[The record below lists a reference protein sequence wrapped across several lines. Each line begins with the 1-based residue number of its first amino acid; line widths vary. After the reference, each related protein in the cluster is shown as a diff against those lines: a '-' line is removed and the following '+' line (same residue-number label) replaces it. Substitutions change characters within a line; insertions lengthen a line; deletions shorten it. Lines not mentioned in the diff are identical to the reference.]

1 MVTRGKAGIFKPK
14 VWLTQSPCDW
24 TLTEP
29 VRVADALATA
39 QWKTTMDMEYRALV
53 QNGTWVLV
61 PPHPSYNVVGSKWVF
76 RIKRHPDGS
85 IQRYKARL
93 VAKGFHQT
101 PGIDFFET
109 FSPVVKASTIRVVL
123 TLAVHYGWS
132 LRQLDF
138 NNAFL
143 NGSRDE
149 HV

>member
-1 MVTRGKAGIFKPK
+1 MITRGKADIFKLK
-14 VWLTQSPCDW
+14 AWLTQSTRDW

-29 VRVADALATA
+29 VCIVDALATA
-39 QWKTTMDMEYRALV
+39 PWREAMDVEYRALV

-76 RIKRHPDGS
+76 RIKRLPDGS

-109 FSPVVKASTIRVVL
+109 FNPVVKASTFRVVL
-123 TLAVHYGWS
+123 TLAVHFGWA
-132 LRQLDF
+132 L
-138 NNAFL
+138 
-143 NGSRDE
+143 
-149 HV
+149 